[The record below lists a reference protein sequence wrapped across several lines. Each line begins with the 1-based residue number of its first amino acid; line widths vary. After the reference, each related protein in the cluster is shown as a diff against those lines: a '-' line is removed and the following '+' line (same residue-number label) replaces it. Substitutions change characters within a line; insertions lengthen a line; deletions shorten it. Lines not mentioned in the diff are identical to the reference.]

1 LFVRKCLALLVVLA
15 ACSKNP
21 SPGAALPGAVAPRQA
36 VVAFLAAVKAQD
48 LQAMSTVWGDE
59 KGPARE
65 RFDRTELEKRLL
77 IMQGCYDHERYQIL
91 DETPRASGV
100 RIIRV
105 SLVRGNRTKTTGFEV
120 WKGPSSRY
128 FVNVSNAEFSSMQK
142 EFCPR

>member
-1 LFVRKCLALLVVLA
+1 MRKWLALLLVLA

-21 SPGAALPGAVAPRQA
+21 SPGTALPGAAAPRQA
-36 VVAFLAAVKAQD
+36 VVEFLAAVKAQD

-91 DETPRASGV
+91 DETPRGSGM
-100 RIIRV
+100 RFIRV
-105 SLVRGNRTKTTGFEV
+105 LLSRGARSKATGFEV
-120 WKGPSSRY
+120 WKGPSGRY